1 MARGRPRA
9 QQPQPIPPPADSVDA
24 DIKAQLPRLE
34 VEAELDALDREF
46 EEDRRAALRA
56 FTTPVTQYRLW
67 STNPRNLEVEVE
79 EEEDGGEEEEE
90 EESDDENDERP
101 PRSTNQ
107 RTLEERLRRE
117 LEYIDDLLEQDE
129 DADQENLSVPPE
141 QWRAADFV
149 EEEMVYASID
159 VLILDAL
166 RYLQTVERNS
176 TLRLYT
182 SWIYH
187 YKRWAA
193 KMLRQIRNK
202 LPQEYRLKHVDKI
215 GHYIRDNKKKNWDQE
230 ADVPRAYVWLHGP
243 RVTKSRL
250 RAYVKYMVRELKL
263 DAESSKEGDNATGT
277 QPVQSTTV
285 HTLLGRIKAC
295 QMAARVEAT
304 IYRETE
310 LSIMRE
316 ISVVRSEVRFMI
328 RTKNERD
335 IKNCTDRRRGTIGD
349 TYTAEQFRQIMFR
362 VLPTWAAK
370 AWNPRGTGPSQTL
383 WRFLLLKV
391 LTLLS
396 HHSLLRGAS
405 IREITLPDIFLYRLA
420 STSSVNPENQP
431 VVMVIA
437 ARNSKTSKDVRL
449 QQSYA
454 ARHLEAEL
462 CAVGETGLWLHFI
475 LDQIVQFHGVR
486 LILPVD
492 TSTRASWYKKHL
504 FFAKN
509 DTDQGE
515 LSAASHQRWTRQFWD
530 KNGVFCKRN
539 VHAARAGGAQ
549 ELAIDGTPRAEIAE
563 LGHWALDK
571 MTRAYITA
579 IPVGV
584 VMKKSGYSGYKQDYF
599 LGRSRLEPSDKLL
612 KLLAEHIFPGVDDM
626 LKTAEGKA
634 AKGSDADKAAVHFWR
649 TLQMLRRIVAED
661 LAVKL
666 VRTPW
671 HPYVQGSLLCRIPLF
686 QHWAKRVEALDTET
700 INKRRDPTQ
709 IQAEEISVRMDTEYY
724 SISLKAKLTKEMERA
739 ANEKIDFL
747 EELEKRDD
755 TIASLT
761 AEITRLTE
769 ALRVSEAR
777 RVPEAP
783 LCATAQAPSE
793 GGSADSAN
801 MGAGADGGDDK
812 PPPPPQTDEE
822 ASYELNVVQP
832 WREAKAKLTKE
843 MERAANEKIDFLEE
857 LKKRDDTIASLTAEI
872 TRLTEALRVSEAR
885 RVPEAPPC
893 ATAQAP
899 SEGGSAD
906 SANMG
911 AGADAGDDKPPPPPQ
926 TDEEASYEL
935 NVVQPWREAK
945 TVRDAW
951 RLWNS
956 ATANDTRRLCDR
968 VAEPGFIDRHT
979 LLNGATQGALKMRV
993 RRMLKVMDAV
1003 RQLRASDG
1011 DADTEAVVDALH
1023 RIAAPGI
1030 GTFADALTVLKPGT
1044 APMLSKEPGMGVKG
1058 LGPKV
1063 VSKLRL
1069 ACALVALNLK
1079 QSDWVETMFPDTWE
1093 EQMPKTKADLAKP
1106 TAPAKSTAPA
1116 KPAAP
1121 VHRPPTKRKKS
1132 A

>member
-24 DIKAQLPRLE
+24 DIKAELERLE
-34 VEAELDALDREF
+34 VEAELDSLDREF
-46 EEDRRAALRA
+46 EEDRRATLRA

-67 STNPRNLEVEVE
+67 FTNPRNLEVEVD

-90 EESDDENDERP
+90 EESDDENDERSP
-101 PRSTNQ
+101 HSTSQ

-129 DADQENLSVPPE
+129 DADQENLSVPRE
-141 QWRAADFV
+141 QWRATDFV
-149 EEEMVYASID
+149 EEDMVYATID
-159 VLILDAL
+159 VLVLDAL
-166 RYLQTVERNS
+166 CHLQTVERNS
-176 TLRLYT
+176 TLRQYT

-202 LPQEYRLKHVDKI
+202 LPQEYRLKHVDEI

-230 ADVPRAYVWLHGP
+230 ADVPRSYVWLHGP

-250 RAYVKYMVRELKL
+250 RAYVKYMVRELNL

-295 QMAARVEAT
+295 QMAARVETT

-437 ARNSKTSKDVRL
+437 ARNSKTSKDARL

-475 LDQIVQFHGVR
+475 LDQIGQFHGVR
-486 LILPVD
+486 LIPPVD

-515 LSAASHQRWTRQFWD
+515 LSAASHQRWTRQLWD

-539 VHAARAGGAQ
+539 VHAARTGGAQ
-549 ELAIDGTPRAEIAE
+549 ELAIDGTPRAEITE

-584 VMKKSGYSGYKQDYF
+584 VMKKAGYSGYKQDYF
-599 LGRSRLEPSDKLL
+599 LGRSRVEPSDKLL

-626 LKTAEGKA
+626 LKT
-634 AKGSDADKAAVHFWR
+634 
-649 TLQMLRRIVAED
+649 
-661 LAVKL
+661 
-666 VRTPW
+666 
-671 HPYVQGSLLCRIPLF
+671 
-686 QHWAKRVEALDTET
+686 
-700 INKRRDPTQ
+700 
-709 IQAEEISVRMDTEYY
+709 EISVRMDTEYY
-724 SISLKAKLTKEMERA
+724 NISLKAKLTKEIERA

-761 AEITRLTE
+761 AEITRLT
-769 ALRVSEAR
+769 
-777 RVPEAP
+777 
-783 LCATAQAPSE
+783 
-793 GGSADSAN
+793 
-801 MGAGADGGDDK
+801 K
-812 PPPPPQTDEE
+812 
-822 ASYELNVVQP
+822 
-832 WREAKAKLTKE
+832 
-843 MERAANEKIDFLEE
+843 
-857 LKKRDDTIASLTAEI
+857 
-872 TRLTEALRVSEAR
+872 ALRVSEAR

-911 AGADAGDDKPPPPPQ
+911 AGADGGDDKPPPPPQ
-926 TDEEASYEL
+926 THKEASYEL

-968 VAEPGFIDRHT
+968 IAEPGFIDRHT
-979 LLNGATQGALKMRV
+979 LLAGATQGALNKRV

-1003 RQLRASDG
+1003 RQLRTSDG
-1011 DADTEAVVDALH
+1011 DADTEAVVDTLH
-1023 RIAAPGI
+1023 RIAASGI

-1044 APMLSKEPGMGVKG
+1044 APMLSKEPGLGVKG

-1079 QSDWVETMFPDTWE
+1079 QSDWVETLFPNTWE

-1116 KPAAP
+1116 KPTAP